1 LGVEGICLSIIKNL
15 FTSATVHFNSHRDAQ
30 VALGIAVG
38 FVVLNPAITNSTTR
52 RFILQNAV
60 RIE

>member
-30 VALGIAVG
+30 VALGIAVE
-38 FVVLNPAITNSTTR
+38 FVVLNPAITEQHHTPFYSS
-52 RFILQNAV
+52 
-60 RIE
+60 ECSKD